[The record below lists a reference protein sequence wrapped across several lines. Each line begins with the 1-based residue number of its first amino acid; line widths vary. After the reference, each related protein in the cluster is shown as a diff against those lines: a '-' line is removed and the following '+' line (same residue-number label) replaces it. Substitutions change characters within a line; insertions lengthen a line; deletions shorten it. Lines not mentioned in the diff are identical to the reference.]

1 MQRAEALRDL
11 SREHH
16 EALVLARRARSTA
29 THMAGAEAR
38 TQCAHLLER
47 WAVQFEPHF
56 VREENTLLP
65 ALTQAGQTAP
75 VALAQEQHATLRDLV
90 QRLRSGDLQALAA
103 WGEAMDAHVRFEER
117 TLFPLA
123 QTVLDP
129 TVLTDVMNRTA
140 HNPPSSP
147 NPERQRP

>member
-16 EALVLARRARSTA
+16 EALVLARRSRTA
-29 THMAGAEAR
+29 ASDPAGAQA
-38 TQCAHLLER
+38 QAAHLLER

-56 VREENTLLP
+56 VREENTLLS
-65 ALTQAGQTAP
+65 ALAQAGQTAP
-75 VALAQEQHATLRDLV
+75 VALAQEQHTTLRGLV

-123 QTVLDP
+123 QAVLDP

-140 HNPPSSP
+140 HNPPSSS
-147 NPERQRP
+147 NPERQQP